1 MKARVW
7 VPFLVVVAVAV
18 LVVVWRPGPVPPS
31 KANPGTDPGVARQQ
45 LAELPVKPR
54 GTLNGYSREKYPH
67 WDTVEGT
74 CNTRE
79 EVLKRSGQNVVVGK
93 DCSPTSG
100 TWVSPYDGATWT
112 KASDVDIDHLVP
124 LAQSWVSG
132 ASAWTQA
139 QREAFANDLVR
150 PQLWAVTDNVNQAKS
165 DKAPDEW
172 KPPLESFW
180 CTYAI
185 DWIEVKHHYQLSVT
199 TAERAALTDMLTRC

>member
-1 MKARVW
+1 MW
-7 VPFLVVVAVAV
+7 VALIVAVAV
-18 LVVVWRPGPVPPS
+18 AALVVAWRSGSVGPS
-31 KANPGTDPGVARQQ
+31 GATPGTDPGAARQQ
-45 LAELPVKPR
+45 LAQLQIRPR

-79 EVLKRSGQNVVVGK
+79 EVLKRAGTNVATGS
-93 DCSPTSG
+93 DCAPVSG

-112 KASDVDIDHLVP
+112 KASDVDIDHMVP

-150 PQLWAVTDNVNQAKS
+150 PQLWAVTDNVNQSKS
-165 DKAPDEW
+165 DQAPDEW

-180 CTYAI
+180 CAYAT
-185 DWIEVKHHYQLSVT
+185 DWIEVKQYYQLSVT
-199 TAERAALTDMLTRC
+199 TAEQAALADMLNHC